1 MCCWQHEKISSCN
14 WLRKTLYPKEGIVSL
29 NYNENIILQEKSADK
44 NKSLHITCN
53 SLLQA

>member
-1 MCCWQHEKISSCN
+1 MIYHKIKDVLLATRKKF
-14 WLRKTLYPKEGIVSL
+14 LRKILYPKEGLVSL

-53 SLLQA
+53 S